1 MNKDRVV
8 RRHAVVLAAMGFLV
22 LSAFIGLPTKEQQP
36 QDPDL
41 KPPSELALLMRHMT
55 SWTDST
61 KQRLGKKG
69 ELPPFPKEF
78 AKILT
83 AMPTDGKLD
92 IERSHFDAFAHY
104 YLDQLKGLYA
114 ATPEDRPRI
123 FNATVNGCAT
133 CHGSACPGPLVKI
146 RKLYVPL

>member
-1 MNKDRVV
+1 MNKDRVIP
-8 RRHAVVLAAMGFLV
+8 RRAVVLAAGLLL
-22 LSAFIGLPTKEQQP
+22 LSAFAIPLVREQQP
-36 QDPDL
+36 QVPDL

-55 SWTDST
+55 SWSDST
-61 KQRLGKKG
+61 KQRLVQQR

-78 AKILT
+78 TGILT
-83 AMPTDGKLD
+83 AAPTDSKMD

-104 YLDQLKGLYA
+104 YLDQLKALYA
-114 ATPEDRPRI
+114 AAPEDRART